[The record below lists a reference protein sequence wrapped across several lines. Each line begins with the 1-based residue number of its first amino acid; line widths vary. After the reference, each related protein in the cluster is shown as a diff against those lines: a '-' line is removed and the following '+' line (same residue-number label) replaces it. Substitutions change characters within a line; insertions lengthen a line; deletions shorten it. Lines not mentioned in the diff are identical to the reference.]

1 MGFFF
6 QYRKIPKIS
15 PWAYKLKALFEGL
28 FFGGAYLR
36 REICVSKS
44 IELAFLFGSKYTV
57 FVLFYF
63 VFEGNFPS
71 KSPRE
76 GRGGA
81 YIWRGDYDLT
91 EGFLRYRFAGLMEG
105 LIFGILRYF
114 LRDGLGLGS
123 EPFLKRLV
131 TFGILSPF
139 AISLYENL
147 HVVLRP
153 LSFWILQL

>member
-44 IELAFLFGSKYTV
+44 IELAFLVGSKYTV

-76 GRGGA
+76 GRGGLYLEGRLRLNGGFFALPVCRAHGGA
-81 YIWRGDYDLT
+81 YFRNFTVFPQG
-91 EGFLRYRFAGLMEG
+91 
-105 LIFGILRYF
+105 
-114 LRDGLGLGS
+114 
-123 EPFLKRLV
+123 
-131 TFGILSPF
+131 
-139 AISLYENL
+139 
-147 HVVLRP
+147 RP
-153 LSFWILQL
+153 RSR